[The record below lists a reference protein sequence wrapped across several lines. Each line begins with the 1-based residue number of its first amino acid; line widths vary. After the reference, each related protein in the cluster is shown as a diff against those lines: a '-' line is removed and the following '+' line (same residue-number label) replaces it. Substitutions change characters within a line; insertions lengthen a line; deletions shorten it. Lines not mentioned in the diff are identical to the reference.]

1 MTGQERM
8 HLKIK
13 QCTKLL
19 PYDTSLCTV
28 YGIFEED
35 AEVLDEIDFRNDSI
49 SKELKIYL
57 DESYEVGSSVELI
70 QHFVTAMA
78 DSIILLFSDGH
89 KDSFDLLHKIQDIL
103 SRQETEALMIESNE
117 NNAMPAWEMALL
129 YNHTV
134 SSTAHGG
141 FGGGITSPAEYAS
154 LKDIVPQSLYEKY
167 VSDGCVDSRGIGPFW
182 TPYTPDQEEELEDE
196 NSIDGIE
203 DDGLFNI
210 EVITDTSFRRKRK
223 SRKKNIEAKNVDQTT
238 ERKSY

>member
-1 MTGQERM
+1 MAEEERM
-8 HLKIK
+8 HLTIK

-19 PYDTSLCTV
+19 PYDTSLYTV
-28 YGIFEED
+28 YGIFKED
-35 AEVLDEIDFRNDSI
+35 AEVLDEIDFRNDDI

-57 DESYEVGSSVELI
+57 DESYEVSSSVELI
-70 QHFVTAMA
+70 RHFVAAME
-78 DSIILLFSDGH
+78 DTIILLFSDEH

-103 SRQETEALMIESNE
+103 SRQGTEALMIEPNE
-117 NNAMPAWEMALL
+117 NNAMPAWEIALL

-134 SSTAHGG
+134 SSSAHGG

-167 VSDGCVDSRGIGPFW
+167 VLNSCVDSRGIGPFW
-182 TPYTPDQEEELEDE
+182 TPYTPDQEEELEDA

-210 EVITDTSFRRKRK
+210 EVTTDTSFHRKRK
-223 SRKKNIEAKNVDQTT
+223 SRKKNIKEKNIDQTT
-238 ERKSY
+238 ERKP